1 LGYHQSLSLQMPKIY
16 LVVLIVL
23 VTSESSLLIDN
34 EKENCLKGIF
44 NIDEDVTFAT
54 STTFQNDDFIFEI
67 SNPKLIR
74 NYKGGE
80 QLSSKNDRNYNYVI
94 EDGDYVDFKNT
105 ISNLLKENNLKVNGK
120 YLIKMKSNLE
130 EFEMRLFLS
139 LLWKYEVYNV
149 VIERNHQFYTWY
161 PYERWGEMTVR
172 RTNLTQAFA
181 NKIPK
186 KLDCTWK
193 VDWSPSSIIVKNAH
207 NDTDPGIFILYM
219 NEIAKRMGVSLQYS
233 KTDDGLMSKLKRI
246 RPFDLG
252 QAMDEG
258 NFTVAVGGFSYF
270 FGLMNLTTT
279 EQTTY
284 IAPLEEFMIIPPRR
298 TKPRWRE
305 FFRFDTTSAILFT
318 ATVLGCGVLI
328 CLVAK
333 LPPVQ
338 SLLLSF
344 QMFIQLTI
352 SLTPKRLSSKVFFCF
367 LLVSSML
374 INSLYQSTLSGVF
387 TEPSYESKITSFDDF
402 ATTDIPFECPEG
414 FCSTLLS
421 LFTPNTKSLIEKKTK
436 GSKRSSLNEIL
447 YFLNRSDHAFL
458 SSSFHLNFVKNV
470 AALGKIRV
478 LSPPNSTILN

>member
-1 LGYHQSLSLQMPKIY
+1 
-16 LVVLIVL
+16 
-23 VTSESSLLIDN
+23 
-34 EKENCLKGIF
+34 
-44 NIDEDVTFAT
+44 
-54 STTFQNDDFIFEI
+54 
-67 SNPKLIR
+67 
-74 NYKGGE
+74 
-80 QLSSKNDRNYNYVI
+80 
-94 EDGDYVDFKNT
+94 
-105 ISNLLKENNLKVNGK
+105 LKVNGK
-120 YLIKMKSNLE
+120 YLIKMKNNLE
-130 EFEMRLFLS
+130 EFEMRLFFG

-149 VIERNHQFYTWY
+149 VIERDQQFYTWY

-172 RTNLTQAFA
+172 RTNLTRAFA

-207 NDTDPGIFILYM
+207 NDTDPGIFILYV

-284 IAPLEEFMIIPPRR
+284 IAPLEEFMIVPPRR

-352 SLTPKRLSSKVFFCF
+352 PLTPKRLSSKVFFCF

>member
-1 LGYHQSLSLQMPKIY
+1 MKVYFL
-16 LVVLIVL
+16 VLIVL
-23 VTSESSLLIDN
+23 TACGSIKSRLPISKNKENYLENVFETSEDIT
-34 EKENCLKGIF
+34 
-44 NIDEDVTFAT
+44 VAT
-54 STTFQNDDFIFEI
+54 STTFQDCDNIFQI
-67 SNPKLIR
+67 PNPKLLR
-74 NYKGGE
+74 NYKGVE
-80 QLSSKNDRNYNYVI
+80 QLRVDNDRNYNYVI
-94 EDGDYVDFKNT
+94 VDGGYVDFQNT
-105 ISNLLKENNLKVNGK
+105 VSNLLKEKNLRVGGK
-120 YLIKMKSNLE
+120 YLIRIVKHPGELE
-130 EFEMRLFLS
+130 MELFFG

-149 VIERNHQFYTWY
+149 VIERDEQFYTWY

-172 RTNLTQAFA
+172 RTNLTRAFA

-207 NDTDPGIFILYM
+207 NDTDPGIFILYV

-284 IAPLEEFMIIPPRR
+284 IAPLEEFMIVPPRR

-352 SLTPKRLSSKVFFCF
+352 PLTPKRLSSKVFFCF

-436 GSKRSSLNEIL
+436 ASKRSSLNEIL

-478 LSPPNSTILN
+478 LSPPDSTILN

>member
-1 LGYHQSLSLQMPKIY
+1 LCQHRHQTLGLQAMKVY
-16 LVVLIVL
+16 FLVLIVL
-23 VTSESSLLIDN
+23 TACGSIKSRLLISNNKENYLENVFETSEDIT
-34 EKENCLKGIF
+34 
-44 NIDEDVTFAT
+44 VAT
-54 STTFQNDDFIFEI
+54 STTFQDCDNIFQI
-67 SNPKLIR
+67 PNLKLLR
-74 NYKGGE
+74 NYKRVE
-80 QLSSKNDRNYNYVI
+80 QLRVDIDRNYNYVI
-94 EDGDYVDFKNT
+94 VDGGYVDFQNT
-105 ISNLLKENNLKVNGK
+105 VSNLLKEKNLRVGGK
-120 YLIKMKSNLE
+120 YLIRIVKHLGELE
-130 EFEMRLFLS
+130 MELFFG

-149 VIERNHQFYTWY
+149 VIERDEQFYTWY

-172 RTNLTQAFA
+172 RTNLTRAFA

-207 NDTDPGIFILYM
+207 NDTDPGIFILYV

-284 IAPLEEFMIIPPRR
+284 IAPLEEFMIVPPRR

-305 FFRFDTTSAILFT
+305 FFRFDTTSAIL
-318 ATVLGCGVLI
+318 
-328 CLVAK
+328 
-333 LPPVQ
+333 
-338 SLLLSF
+338 
-344 QMFIQLTI
+344 
-352 SLTPKRLSSKVFFCF
+352 FCF

-402 ATTDIPFECPEG
+402 ATTDIPFECPAA

-436 GSKRSSLNEIL
+436 ASKRSSLNEIL

-458 SSSFHLNFVKNV
+458 SSSVHLNFVKNV
-470 AALGKIRV
+470 AALGTIRV